1 MDAMEGSTDQGHG
14 IQLKDIGSRAE
25 HLETRVVY

>member
-1 MDAMEGSTDQGHG
+1 MEGGTDQGDS
-14 IQLKDIGSRAE
+14 IQLTDAGSRAE